1 MLKAVI
7 TVMDENGEI
16 LDENRLIDETNSIQ
30 VGFGVRH
37 DFHFAIVTADRE
49 MIREA
54 LNNKEEQNE

>member
-1 MLKAVI
+1 MLKAIV
-7 TVMDENGEI
+7 TVMDENDRI
-16 LDENRLIDETNSIQ
+16 LDENRLIDEINSTP

-37 DFHFAIVTADRE
+37 DFHFAIVTADKE